1 MDKYTAKLRKEIVHN
16 RELATEISNVLAKY
30 KFELP
35 EGKTVVWGPIVVD
48 DAETVLEA
56 YGILI
61 NGIPAP
67 ELLEAAYQF
76 RDKFAI
82 GRY

>member
-1 MDKYTAKLRKEIVHN
+1 MDKHTAILRKELVRN

-30 KFELP
+30 EFEVP

-48 DAETVLEA
+48 DAETILDA
-56 YGILI
+56 YGILT

-67 ELLEAAYQF
+67 RLLDAAYRF
-76 RDKFAI
+76 REQFAI
-82 GRY
+82 GRS

>member
-1 MDKYTAKLRKEIVHN
+1 MDKYTVKLRKELAQN
-16 RELATEISNVLAKY
+16 RELATEVSQVLAQY

-35 EGKTVVWGPIVVD
+35 AGKTLVWGPIVVD
-48 DAETVLEA
+48 DAETILEA